1 MRPAQRRVLAEHL
14 IDAYR
19 ISARRACRVVAL
31 ARSTFNYTPRPRTD
45 DALVARIREIALTR
59 VRYGYWRIYTLLR
72 REGWRV
78 NHKRVYRLY
87 KLEGLNLRSKR
98 PRRNRAAA
106 HRLER
111 VEETR
116 PHQVWS
122 MDFVADALFNGQR
135 FRALTV
141 VDNYSRRCLAIRVN
155 RSIRGGDV
163 VATMNRIQARHGAT
177 PDRIQ
182 VDNGSEFIS
191 KALDRWAYDHK
202 VTLDFSRPGKPTD
215 NPYIESFNGS
225 FRDEC
230 LNVHWFLSLDDART
244 KIETWR
250 QDYNAYRPH
259 QALDGLSPEM
269 YLDAHHP
276 NRADSLLLT
285 G

>member
-1 MRPAQRRVLAEHL
+1 VIAEYL

-19 ISARRACRVVAL
+19 ISARRACRVVVL
-31 ARSTFNYTPRPRTD
+31 ARSTFNYTPRPRND

-111 VEETR
+111 LDEVR
-116 PHQVWS
+116 PHQAWS
-122 MDFVADALFNGQR
+122 MDFVADALFNGRR

-141 VDNYSRRCLAIRVN
+141 VDNYSRHCLAIRVGQ
-155 RSIRGGDV
+155 SLRGDDV
-163 VATMNRIQARHGAT
+163 VAVMDRIKARHGTT

-191 KALDRWAYDHK
+191 KALDRWAYDHD

-259 QALDGLSPEM
+259 QSLDGLSPEM
-269 YLDAHHP
+269 YLDAYHE
-276 NRADSLLLT
+276 NSADSLLLT